1 MPPQQLNRE
10 EFVTHR
16 EPHSRGIPLHTKI
29 LLGLVVGAVVGL
41 IANFA
46 ATKSPAA
53 AGFIRGAAIN
63 VAEPLGK
70 VFLRLVIMVVVP
82 LVFSAL
88 TLGVMELGDVR
99 RLGRVGCTLGFTLIL
114 SLSSVAIGIGLVRLL
129 QPGASLTPDQQQ
141 QLNERFAPQAG
152 TSEAKA
158 EKAKNVR
165 DTLLDLLPENPLQE
179 MVGAVDGSSPGNGM
193 LAVMVFSLVI
203 GVAITM
209 SPERTQTLVQV
220 LQGMFDVSMTV
231 IGFAM
236 KLAPYAVAC
245 LLFSVT
251 SQMGLDILLILLRFV
266 ATVLLGLGLQMF
278 VVYPILLITAA
289 RLRPVAFFK
298 QISEAIFTAFGTSS
312 SNATLP
318 TSLRVAREELKL
330 KPEVSQFVL
339 TVGATANQNGT
350 ALFEGVVVLFLAQ
363 VFGVELTLMQQVTV
377 VLMAVLAGVG
387 TAGVPGGSIPLIIIV
402 LKTVGVPSQ
411 GIALILGVD
420 RLLDMCRTTLN
431 VTGDGSRG
439 LRCAPKSGARRRY
452 RSEPWISER
461 LSFDRRIDHA
471 DFQRSFVSQH
481 GFFHGCRR
489 HGGLIPP
496 ARLDVDPFELLVGRE
511 EVLDL
516 AQVVPGD
523 VLQVFVF
530 AEQRVGIRHGEY
542 LVVVES
548 AILHAEQADNPRL
561 NQAAAER
568 RFVHHHENV
577 ERVAVFC

>member
-1 MPPQQLNRE
+1 MNCE
-10 EFVTHR
+10 DFVTQP
-16 EPHSRGIPLHTKI
+16 EKHSRGIPLHTKI
-29 LLGLVVGAVVGL
+29 LIGLVVGAVVGL

-46 ATKSPAA
+46 ASKSPAA
-53 AGFIRGAAIN
+53 AGVIRGAAIN

-99 RLGRVGCTLGFTLIL
+99 RLGRVGLRTLGFTMIL

-141 QLNERFAPQAG
+141 QLNERFSPQAG

-209 SPERTQTLVQV
+209 SPERTQPLVQV

-278 VVYPILLITAA
+278 VVYPILLVTSA
-289 RLRPVAFFK
+289 RLRPITFFK
-298 QISEAIFTAFGTSS
+298 QVSEAIFTAFGTSS

-363 VFGVELTLMQQVTV
+363 VFGVELTLMQQITV

-431 VTGDGSRG
+431 VTGDLVLAACVSRTEERG
-439 LRCAPKSGARRRY
+439 DKSI
-452 RSEPWISER
+452 PER
-461 LSFDRRIDHA
+461 A
-471 DFQRSFVSQH
+471 
-481 GFFHGCRR
+481 
-489 HGGLIPP
+489 
-496 ARLDVDPFELLVGRE
+496 LD
-511 EVLDL
+511 
-516 AQVVPGD
+516 
-523 VLQVFVF
+523 
-530 AEQRVGIRHGEY
+530 
-542 LVVVES
+542 
-548 AILHAEQADNPRL
+548 
-561 NQAAAER
+561 
-568 RFVHHHENV
+568 
-577 ERVAVFC
+577 